1 MTILTRYYHRELRSL
16 IGRGVLE
23 GSRVHEIADPAA
35 PIPPG
40 PHDHILCVNLLGEV
54 ADVWE
59 LLERI
64 RAACGPQTRVVLT
77 FYNTLWEPLIR
88 LGDRLRLKQ
97 AQAYRNWLSLTD
109 VVNLMNLTGFEVISA
124 GTRTLLPVWIPFV
137 SWFINRVL
145 AVLPGL
151 RHLCVTTHLVARV
164 RPARTLPHPAPSC
177 SVIIPCRNEAGN
189 IAGAVARTPVMGAWT
204 ELIFVDGNSTD
215 GTVAAVEAE
224 MRAHPERRISLIHQG
239 AGTGKGD
246 AVRKGFAA
254 AKGDVLMILDA
265 DLTAPPG
272 DLPRFYAAV
281 ASRVGELVMGS
292 RLVYP
297 MEKQAMR
304 FLNLIGNKVF
314 SLLFS
319 WLLNQPIKDTLCGT
333 KALWREDYDR
343 IAAGRGFFGEFDPF
357 GDFDLIFGAAR
368 LHLKI
373 VEIPIRYRERTYGT
387 TNISRWRHGALLFRM
402 CGVALR
408 RLKLA

>member
-1 MTILTRYYHRELRSL
+1 
-16 IGRGVLE
+16 
-23 GSRVHEIADPAA
+23 
-35 PIPPG
+35 
-40 PHDHILCVNLLGEV
+40 
-54 ADVWE
+54 
-59 LLERI
+59 
-64 RAACGPQTRVVLT
+64 
-77 FYNTLWEPLIR
+77 LWEPLIQ

-97 AQAYRNWLSLTD
+97 RQAYRNWLSLTD
-109 VVNLMNLTGFEVISA
+109 VVNLMHLTGFEVIRT

-137 SWFINRVL
+137 SHVINRVL

-151 RHLCVTTHLVARV
+151 RHLCVTTFVVARLSPT
-164 RPARTLPHPAPSC
+164 RRADTDSC

-215 GTVAAVEAE
+215 GTVAAIEAE

-239 AGTGKGD
+239 AGAGKGD

-254 AKGDVLMILDA
+254 AKGNILMILDA
-265 DLTAPPG
+265 DLTAPPE

-314 SLLFS
+314 SLLFT
-319 WLLNQPIKDTLCGT
+319 WLLDQPIKDTLCGT
-333 KALWREDYDR
+333 KVLWREDYER
-343 IAAGRGFFGEFDPF
+343 IAAGRGLFGDFDPF